1 VISAPNVLFL
11 DSKGAKGSPDPFS
24 DFPLKPNHLNAG
36 FLVSA
41 VCVCTSFNKYQYFKE
56 LY

>member
-11 DSKGAKGSPDPFS
+11 DSKGAKGAPDPFS
-24 DFPLKPNHLNAG
+24 DLPLKPNHLNAG

-41 VCVCTSFNKYQYFKE
+41 VWVCNTFNKHQNFKE